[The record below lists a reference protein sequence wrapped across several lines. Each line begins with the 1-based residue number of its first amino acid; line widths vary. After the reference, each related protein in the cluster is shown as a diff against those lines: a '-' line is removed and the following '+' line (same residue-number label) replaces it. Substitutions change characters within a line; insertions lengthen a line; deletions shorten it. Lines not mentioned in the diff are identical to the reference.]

1 MNIYFNLNIFLYIQY
16 SNKFRIIK
24 ALLRTSLFEEKYL
37 KG

>member
-16 SNKFRIIK
+16 SNKFHIVK
-24 ALLRTSLFEEKYL
+24 ALLRTLLLEEKYL